1 MPVEPA
7 PPRAPAP
14 VPAARARHGRSASPW
29 VLMYHS
35 VTEIAGAA
43 DDTEETTTPAA
54 TTGGIR

>member
-14 VPAARARHGRSASPW
+14 AARRARHGRRALP
-29 VLMYHS
+29 
-35 VTEIAGAA
+35 
-43 DDTEETTTPAA
+43 TEETTTPAA

>member
-7 PPRAPAP
+7 PPRAP
-14 VPAARARHGRSASPW
+14 VPAARRARHGRSAPPW